1 MLGGEASSVQGF
13 RTKVQAFA
21 HGAGYGA
28 PMAVEGKTRTRSW
41 LLLGIA
47 AAVVLAVLTQH
58 ALVEGIA
65 RLLADLWVSTVS
77 IVLKLFVSIFGG
89 H

>member
-1 MLGGEASSVQGF
+1 M
-13 RTKVQAFA
+13 
-21 HGAGYGA
+21 
-28 PMAVEGKTRTRSW
+28 PVEGKARASGW
-41 LLLGIA
+41 VLLGVA
-47 AAVVLAVLTQH
+47 AALLVAVLTQH

-77 IVLKLFVSIFGG
+77 VVLKLFASIFGG

>member
-1 MLGGEASSVQGF
+1 
-13 RTKVQAFA
+13 
-21 HGAGYGA
+21 
-28 PMAVEGKTRTRSW
+28 MAVEGKARAGGW
-41 LLLGIA
+41 VLLGVA
-47 AAVVLAVLTQH
+47 AALLLAVLTQH

-77 IVLKLFVSIFGG
+77 IVLKLFASIFGG